1 MVDPLFWNVKVISFF
16 IFLFLLDAVP
26 ILQKLKQ
33 NRQHICSM
41 IPIKKKKSAVYWKWV
56 LIGLKNKLPV
66 TANIR

>member
-41 IPIKKKKSAVYWKWV
+41 IPIKKKSQPF
-56 LIGLKNKLPV
+56 IGNESL
-66 TANIR
+66 